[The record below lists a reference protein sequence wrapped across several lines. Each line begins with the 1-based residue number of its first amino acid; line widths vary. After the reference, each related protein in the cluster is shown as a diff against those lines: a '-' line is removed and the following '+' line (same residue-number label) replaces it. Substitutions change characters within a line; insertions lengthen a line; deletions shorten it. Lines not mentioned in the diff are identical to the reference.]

1 MLLRL
6 QRIKH
11 SWGYGL
17 TWPKSGDSR
26 YIIMTPAD
34 QGSLT
39 LQRFTALRYLCGPCP
54 VTPTLGF
61 SGQIS
66 NWGLRYGDSDRPV
79 QYTWKILINCLACF
93 LHKKKDWRKNL
104 TRWSIISLDATEIV
118 AKNGKKWLEIFKTQA
133 L

>member
-39 LQRFTALRYLCGPCP
+39 LQRFSALRYLCGLCP
-54 VTPTLGF
+54 GTPTLGF

-66 NWGLRYGDSDRPV
+66 NWE
-79 QYTWKILINCLACF
+79 
-93 LHKKKDWRKNL
+93 DW
-104 TRWSIISLDATEIV
+104 DMEIQSV
-118 AKNGKKWLEIFKTQA
+118 LYSTIEKF
-133 L
+133 